1 MTIHSFKR
9 VMGMALMAGIAVCF
23 GTSLALAEGQS
34 QGQPTDTKPGPAF
47 STVDGKVVKIEGSVY
62 TVQSQTTNYQN
73 SASDQPP
80 ATPNISEV
88 RIFVGKDTKRL
99 HGEKKVGDKI
109 RAEVTEGGFAN
120 SIQ

>member
-1 MTIHSFKR
+1 MAINGFKG
-9 VMGMALMAGIAVCF
+9 VMGVALIVGFTMCF
-23 GTSLALAEGQS
+23 GAGLALAES

-47 STVDGKVVKIEGSVY
+47 TTVDGKVDKIEGSVY

-80 ATPNISEV
+80 ATPNVSEV
-88 RIFVGKDTKRL
+88 RIFVGKDTKKLR
-99 HGEKKVGDKI
+99 GEKKVGDRI